1 MNSLSRVNHIG
12 TIQPPEPA
20 TQALTKVM
28 DTLNSQEEGTAP
40 TRSLREISQAK
51 VLDLLTPDQCLPLG
65 IQAFDRLDKEGRF
78 KLASYIFT
86 KMTVKEQEAL
96 QMLEKTKDAA
106 ARLKESL
113 PFLRDGQFT
122 VSSYSTKTNRV
133 DEGNWVT
140 KLNARYTI
148 RDLAGTATA
157 ELKVDCEIGACSNQD
172 ERSIKLKMR
181 FSDHTIPETPE
192 KNPIEALYED
202 LCRLT
207 QTTNVYSLN
216 LQGLP
221 VIFSSICQ
229 KLWLDGEFIA
239 GPDKTI
245 EQKMSLQAK
254 VDEWERDVEEHDCED
269 ETESRCEHCDQ
280 LYNQI
285 FDAQSAIERKHDP
298 ETDLVWKDALLGD
311 GEKLEEHEGERSVR
325 SLIQAILPLSVC
337 RRGIS
342 YDGSRYEPS
351 EEPRMRGRRCDEEV
365 NLLQKFP
372 ELDTSFEDT
381 LL

>member
-1 MNSLSRVNHIG
+1 MDSLSHVNVGLPFSSSSPQNIG

-28 DTLNSQEEGTAP
+28 DTLNRTAP

-51 VLDLLTPDQCLPLG
+51 ILDLLTPDQCLPLS
-65 IQAFDRLDKEGRF
+65 IQAFDRLDKESRF
-78 KLASYIFT
+78 KVASYIFS
-86 KMTVKEQEAL
+86 KMTVEEQEAL
-96 QMLEKTKDAA
+96 QMLEEMKDAA

-122 VSSYSTKTNRV
+122 VSSYSTKTNR
-133 DEGNWVT
+133 
-140 KLNARYTI
+140 
-148 RDLAGTATA
+148 
-157 ELKVDCEIGACSNQD
+157 LKVDCETG
-172 ERSIKLKMR
+172 EM
-181 FSDHTIPETPE
+181 FSYGRNGKEEKWITLNLHFADHTIPETPE
-192 KNPIEALYED
+192 KNPIKARYED
-202 LCRLT
+202 QGCSAGRMDT
-207 QTTNVYSLN
+207 YYLN

-229 KLWLDGEFIA
+229 KLWLDGEFTA
-239 GPDKTI
+239 RPNKME

-254 VDEWERDVEEHDCED
+254 VDEWERDLDEHVCED
-269 ETESRCEHCDQ
+269 ETECEQCEQ
-280 LYNQI
+280 LATQI
-285 FDAQSAIERKHDP
+285 SDAQSAIRQKHDP

-311 GEKLEEHEGERSVR
+311 GEKLEEQEGERSVR

-342 YDGSRYEPS
+342 YDGSGYEPS
-351 EEPRMRGRRCDEEV
+351 EEPRMRGRRSDEEV

-381 LL
+381 LLWIIKHGAENISCHRNL